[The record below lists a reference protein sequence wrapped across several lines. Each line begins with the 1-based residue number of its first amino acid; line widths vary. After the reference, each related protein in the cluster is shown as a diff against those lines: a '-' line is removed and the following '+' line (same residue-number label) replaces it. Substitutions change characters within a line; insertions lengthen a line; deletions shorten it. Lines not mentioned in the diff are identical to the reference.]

1 MQTTMDRLC
10 LHTLLSHCHPPLSP
24 LFAPF
29 QAADAA
35 LSKEQLEEREAAR
48 LAALEAARLKRMKA
62 DATAD
67 AAAAGGD
74 DEGEADGDTAADLP
88 KGGYAAKRAR
98 AKFEAERE
106 DKRQKRRLDAS
117 GVLGGGGRGKH
128 LV

>member
-1 MQTTMDRLC
+1 L
-10 LHTLLSHCHPPLSP
+10 
-24 LFAPF
+24 

-62 DATAD
+62 DAAAD

-74 DEGEADGDTAADLP
+74 DEGDGDGDTAAADLP

-117 GVLGGGGRGKH
+117 GVVGGGTWA
-128 LV
+128 